1 MAILGLIRQIMGA
14 PNEVDTCYQAMVA
27 QARQPYF
34 YAQLKV
40 PDTFDGRFECIV
52 MHLGILH
59 AVMAEPSERH
69 AQRQALVERF
79 VSDMDNQMRE
89 IGVSDSGISRKMTKT
104 AEHLYGRLKSYQQ
117 SIAGGDVLE
126 LAQNLS
132 VYLALPHDDGAQRI
146 AQYVLTAAAR
156 LKTVGDTNSLRHFC
170 EWPDIKDL

>member
-14 PNEVDTCYQAMVA
+14 PNEVDACYQAMVA

-34 YAQLKV
+34 FAQLNV

-52 MHLGILH
+52 MHLAILH
-59 AVMAEPSERH
+59 AAMAEPSERH
-69 AQRQALVERF
+69 AHRQALVERF

-117 SIAGGDVLE
+117 SIASSNKLE

-132 VYLALPHDDGAQRI
+132 VYLSLPHDDGAQRI
-146 AQYVLTAAAR
+146 ATYVLTASTR
-156 LKTVGDTNSLRHFC
+156 FKTAGETNSLRHFC